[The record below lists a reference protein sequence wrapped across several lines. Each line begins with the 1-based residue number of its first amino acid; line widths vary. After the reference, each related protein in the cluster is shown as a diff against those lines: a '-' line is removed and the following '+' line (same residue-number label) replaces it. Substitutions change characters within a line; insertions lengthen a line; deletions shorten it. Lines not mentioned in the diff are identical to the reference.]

1 MNKKQKLLLL
11 ALLLLSW
18 HGFTQII
25 PLGRTDNRID
35 VIDDHAESFRVTLR
49 YAALQVTH
57 TELREGAFSE
67 LSLEGGCFDGA
78 VGYPKLPV
86 TQRLVEI
93 PFGADPQV
101 RVIRYNVEEYD
112 LADFGVSRLM
122 PMQAPVS
129 KNDTPD
135 SAPFVI
141 DEAVYAQDD
150 YLGQKLAEVQVIGT
164 LRGYHVA
171 KLTVAPVTYNP
182 VQNKIQVFNDIEL
195 EISFLHPDFAIT
207 QEIKSKTYSPYFDFI
222 KSSFLNQGLE
232 RDYPDHP
239 DLTRYPVN
247 YVIVADRM
255 FDGYLDD
262 FVAWKTRKGFRVTLA
277 YTDQIG
283 NTFGAI
289 QSYLRGLYNSAT
301 PENPAPSFILFV
313 GDTPQIPA
321 STGQSSGKVTDLYYA
336 SVDGDYFPEMYYGRF
351 SARNPEELIP
361 QVEKTLYYEQY
372 QFVDPSYLNR
382 ATLIAGWDDDWNYLI
397 AQPTIHY
404 AVDNWF
410 NEAHGYTEVYPYWGP
425 DDYAGC
431 YDDDKVSVSFINY
444 TAHCSETVWGT
455 PSLTGT
461 GIYNMHN
468 EGFYPL
474 AVGNCCE
481 SSQFAYGECVG
492 ESWVRAERRGAVC
505 YIGSAP
511 STYWY
516 EDAWWAL
523 GAYHFTNSNLGQTPD
538 FNATTMGAYDAMHE
552 GDYVSTGGLVYCGNL
567 AVTEACN
574 HGWSDAARYYWEAY
588 NVLGDPS
595 LVGYFREGTTNAVAH
610 DPVLFRGFD
619 FFHLEADPGSY
630 VALSKDGV
638 LLGSGLVDDSGELS
652 LTVTPI
658 NEEGFVELVVTR
670 PQRIPYQAYIPIA
683 VPGQP
688 FLVVTSA
695 EPEVFDYQA
704 ETQIDITV
712 KNVGDQPVPANTLV
726 ELHSEDSRME
736 VLESQCHVASEIP
749 VGGTATVS
757 RAFVVKAGE
766 EANNG
771 ERFRLITMADCGD
784 GVNADF
790 YVIVNKPVF
799 EYVSHTW
806 SDGFV
811 AGDSFH
817 LYVNF
822 RNVGGCAAHNA
833 MGHIT
838 TTHPGLSFTQDYS
851 TIGQLEVGEVVTC
864 CFTVWVSNEVSEY
877 DVLEFEVSLED
888 AGVRTTQTVALRN
901 QCVLVLDLRDS
912 GGNGWEGAYVRF
924 AMTGGVQMQFELTE
938 GSAATYLIPC
948 DKGVTFMLSW
958 VKGTND
964 AECGLTLSYQD
975 GEVIYEGDGNL
986 HGNLVVAVA
995 DCESLPNT
1003 VEEHGA
1009 EAQVKVF
1016 PNPAKDQ
1023 LNVVSEV
1030 EVSRCRMVNSL
1041 GQVVMDL
1048 PVSGSV
1054 LQLNTNNLL
1063 PGLYFLLLDT
1073 PEDLLKLKILIQ

>member
-1 MNKKQKLLLL
+1 MKKLTILLF
-11 ALLLLSW
+11 ALLLSCSA
-18 HGFTQII
+18 FAQNI
-25 PLGRTDNRID
+25 PLGRTSNYIK
-35 VIDDHAESFRVTLR
+35 VSDDTDESLRVTLQ
-49 YAALQVTH
+49 YNALQVNTM
-57 TELREGAFSE
+57 ESRNGAFSE
-67 LSLEGGCFDGA
+67 LSLEGGCFDGV
-78 VGYPKLPV
+78 VGHPKLPV
-86 TQRLVEI
+86 IQRLVEI
-93 PFGADPQV
+93 PFGAEPQV
-101 RVIRYNVEEYD
+101 RVIRYNVEEFD
-112 LADFGVSRLM
+112 LADFGVTSLM

-129 KNDTPD
+129 KNDSPD

-150 YLGQKLAEVQVIGT
+150 FLGQKMADVQVLGT

-195 EISFLHPDFAIT
+195 EISFLHPDFTLT
-207 QEIKSKTYSPYFDFI
+207 QEVKSKTYSPYFDFI
-222 KSSFLNQGLE
+222 REQFLNQGLE
-232 RDYPDHP
+232 RDYPAHP

-262 FVAWKTRKGFRVTLA
+262 FVAWKTRKGFRVTLV

-283 NTFGAI
+283 TTFGAI
-289 QSYLRGLYNSAT
+289 QAYLHGLYNNAT

-313 GDTPQIPA
+313 GDTPQIPG
-321 STGQSSGKVTDLYYA
+321 STGLSSGKVTDLYYA

-382 ATLIAGWDDDWNYLI
+382 ATLIAGWDDYWNAQI

-404 AVDNWF
+404 ALDNWF
-410 NEAHGYTEVYPYWGP
+410 NEAHGYTEVNPYWGP

-431 YDDDKVSVSFINY
+431 YDDDKVSVSLINY

-455 PSLTGT
+455 PSLTGS
-461 GIYNMHN
+461 GIYNMRN
-468 EGFYPL
+468 EGFYPV
-474 AVGNCCE
+474 AIGNCCE

-523 GAYHFTNSNLGQTPD
+523 GAYHFTEGNLGQTPAY
-538 FNATTMGAYDAMHE
+538 NATTMGGYDAMHE
-552 GDYVSTGGLVYCGNL
+552 GGYVSSGGLVYCGNL

-574 HGWSDAARYYWEAY
+574 NGWSTAARYYWEAY

-595 LVGYFREGTTNAVAH
+595 LVGYFREGTPNTVAH
-610 DPVLFRGFD
+610 DPLLFRGFD
-619 FFHLEADPGSY
+619 FFHVEADPGSY

-638 LLGSGLVDDSGELS
+638 LLGSGLVGDSGELS
-652 LTVTPI
+652 LTVTPV

-688 FLVVTSA
+688 VLVVTSV
-695 EPEVFDYQA
+695 EPEVFDYQV
-704 ETQIDITV
+704 ETPIDITV
-712 KNVGDQPVPANTLV
+712 KNVGDQPVPANTMV
-726 ELHSEDSRME
+726 ELHTVDNRME
-736 VLESQCHVASEIP
+736 VVESQCHVASEIP

-757 RAFVVKAGE
+757 GAFVVKAGE

-790 YVIVNKPVF
+790 YVKVNKPVF
-799 EYVSHTW
+799 KYVSYTW

-811 AGDSFH
+811 SGDSFH

-822 RNVGGCAAHNA
+822 KNVGGCAAHNA
-833 MGHIT
+833 MGHIAT
-838 TTHPGLSFTQDYS
+838 SNPGLSFTQDYS

-864 CFTVWVSNEVSEY
+864 CFTVWVSPEVSEY

-888 AGVRTTQTVALRN
+888 AGVLATQTIKVRN
-901 QCVLVLDLRDS
+901 QCVLVLDLRDA

-924 AMTGGVQMQFELTE
+924 AMAGGAQMQYELTE
-938 GSAATYLIPC
+938 GYEATYLIPC
-948 DKGVTFMLSW
+948 NKGVTFMLSW

-986 HGNLVVAVA
+986 HGNLIVAVV
-995 DCESLPNT
+995 DCESRPNT
-1003 VEEHGA
+1003 IEEQSVENHL
-1009 EAQVKVF
+1009 KVF

-1023 LNVVSEV
+1023 LNVVAEA
-1030 EVSRCRMVNSL
+1030 EVSRCRMVNAF

-1048 PVSGSV
+1048 PAHGTA
-1054 LQLNTNNLL
+1054 LQLNISKL
-1063 PGLYFLLLDT
+1063 PTGLYLLMMDT
-1073 PEDLLKLKILIQ
+1073 AEGQKMVKIVVE